1 VGLVL
6 AALDDSPALVPTA
19 RAASSMAAL
28 LDAELSGVHV
38 REPGSPREVTL
49 NSSVGFPVTV
59 ASGEVVPELLI
70 RIGAPEVLLGVLGAR
85 DRSGVE
91 VPAGHVA
98 RELACATTKPLL
110 VVPPGSPLGTQGAVG
125 RALLPLNGDPH
136 TTGQTRDLVDRLEG
150 AGVEI
155 VATHVFDP
163 RRPPRYL
170 DVAGHELESW
180 RHEFLA
186 RHGRPGQRL
195 DLRSGPVWQAVL
207 ACATEEEADLV
218 VLAWAQHLA
227 PGRAAVVRGALDNP
241 TLPILLLPDVT
252 DPPRRRPRE
261 VLGP

>member
-38 REPGSPREVTL
+38 REPGSPRAVTL
-49 NSSVGFPVTV
+49 TSRVGFPVTV
-59 ASGEVVPELLI
+59 TSGEVVPQLLT

-85 DRSGVE
+85 DRSGVD

-98 RELACATTKPLL
+98 SELACATSKPLL
-110 VVPPGSPLGTQGAVG
+110 VVPPGSPLGSRGAVG

-136 TTGQTRDLVDRLEG
+136 TTGQTREVVDRLEG

-163 RRPPRYL
+163 GRPPRYL

-180 RHEFLA
+180 RHEFLT

-195 DLRSGPVWQAVL
+195 DLRTGPVWQAVL
-207 ACATEEEADLV
+207 ACAIEQEADLI

-227 PGRAAVVRGALDNP
+227 PGRAAVIRQALDNP
-241 TLPILLLPDVT
+241 TLPILLLPELIV
-252 DPPRRRPRE
+252 PRAR
-261 VLGP
+261 